1 MIDEFKES
9 IDQIEKYEQDLNREV
24 IEAANYVSE
33 HSMMHY
39 GGRYETTELLL
50 NNEQAESRLEN
61 SITDITHVK
70 ALLEKEIKEKEKARE
85 RKKAEEER
93 KRLIEEIEQQAKEEA
108 KEKYQNLSEEERE
121 EYLTGFDEL
130 PDFLDTTEEEYII
143 GSIKDEMEK
152 EIKRKEGII

>member
-1 MIDEFKES
+1 MGFLKS
-9 IDQIEKYEQDLNREV
+9 SAEQGHFGK
-24 IEAANYVSE
+24 S
-33 HSMMHY
+33 
-39 GGRYETTELLL
+39 
-50 NNEQAESRLEN
+50 
-61 SITDITHVK
+61 
-70 ALLEKEIKEKEKARE
+70 LLEKQKKKEEKAKQ